1 MRTKTLLA
9 AALLA
14 AGVATSMAQSNV
26 YSLNVVGYANVVLA
40 AGNGIYA
47 NPFDKDGTNA
57 ADVVLNVTPT
67 SNPGGPGLDAFY
79 LLTWNGSSFDSVFYE
94 SDFPGTGWNADAGGD
109 PLNVRPA
116 PLLPPGKGFFLTT
129 QLGAFTNVFV
139 GNVVPAPGTTNTA
152 TMAAGNSMIGSRLP
166 VAGSLTNYAAFSF
179 PQNGFNSSDASA
191 DAYYL
196 LQWNGSS
203 YDSKFFESD
212 FPAHGW
218 ATDASGS
225 TLATPPILKIGEG
238 FFLSTQLGAF
248 PWSQSLSNAP

>member
-1 MRTKTLLA
+1 MRTKTLVCA
-9 AALLA
+9 AALA
-14 AGVATSMAQSNV
+14 AGVATTSMAQNV
-26 YSLNVVGYANVVLA
+26 YSLNIVGYANVELA

-94 SDFPGTGWNADAGGD
+94 SDFPGTGWNKDAGGAPGD
-109 PLNVRPA
+109 VRPA

-152 TMAAGNSMIGSRLP
+152 SMAAGNSMIGSRLP
-166 VAGSLTNYAAFSF
+166 VAGSITNVSFNF
-179 PQNGFNSSDASA
+179 PQNGHNSSDASA

-203 YDSKFFESD
+203 YTSKFFESD
-212 FPAHGW
+212 FPGSGW
-218 ATDASGS
+218 ATDAGGG
-225 TLATPPILKIGEG
+225 TEAVPPILKIGEG